1 MFKSGIFDC
10 MVLPVQSPADRII
23 LLGRQN
29 EVSVFIDMGGT
40 VWFFLYISHL
50 SVFDAGHLSSGS
62 V

>member
-10 MVLPVQSPADRII
+10 MVLPAQSPTNRII

-29 EVSVFIDMGGT
+29 EISVFIDMGGT

-50 SVFDAGHLSSGS
+50 SVFDAGYLSSGS